1 MNLDALIVSPI
12 DLDAIEVV
20 NEVQTTKRLEPVIA
34 ADGRKVLPADLL
46 TDCHVGQTW
55 ADYREI
61 LLRLPRETVEMP
73 ESSSDA

>member
-1 MNLDALIVSPI
+1 MQLDALIVTPT

-20 NEVQTTKRLEPVIA
+20 NEVQTTKKMVPVLA
-34 ADGRKVLPADLL
+34 ADGRTVLPADLL

-61 LLRLPRETVEMP
+61 LLRLTRETVEMP
-73 ESSSDA
+73 EPSPE